1 MRARVF
7 GKERLLSI
15 SSSRLAEKELEEK
28 VSVKVDERV
37 GTLRRII
44 ADYATE
50 NQDLRRR
57 IQQTED
63 KLSEIEGTLAELK
76 KTLVEL
82 QVDS

>member
-1 MRARVF
+1 M
-7 GKERLLSI
+7 
-15 SSSRLAEKELEEK
+15 
-28 VSVKVDERV
+28 KVDERV